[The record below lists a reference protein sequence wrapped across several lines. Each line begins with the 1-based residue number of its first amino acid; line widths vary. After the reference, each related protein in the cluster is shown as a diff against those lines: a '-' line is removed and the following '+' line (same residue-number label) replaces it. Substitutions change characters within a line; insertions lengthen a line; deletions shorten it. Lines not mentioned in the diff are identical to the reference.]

1 MALKYI
7 PLSIHPLGPYSV
19 QSIGAAQAVSWA
31 IGHNPGWVTT
41 STQDTSKPEL
51 ILPTSEGCQ
60 AESTRPGLMNYV
72 HPDPQHHYL
81 PKPQSTIRCRINQ
94 NVKLQCLRPK
104 ESHFDPV
111 VWFISHNKTCLT
123 PDYVV
128 SYIDYHHKHVL
139 EVKHHHFLPNT
150 NHIVLDSQKGGYQML
165 LSLVHLRS
173 SDSAIYCCAEV
184 HHTKQ
189 RHVMKTRKHSSP
201 FNYSFTLLSIVEL
214 EILAENGTDFSEMC
228 QDINIDNDIR
238 DIAIVLL
245 VIIILVTV
253 PVVLFTTCRMGK
265 GRARRAASEM
275 TDMPRSPEV
284 MSPESLQVFGFP
296 DYNSPP
302 TPRPHVI
309 GHEEEELCVEEDH
322 MLVNSLSRLQ
332 LLEN

>member
-1 MALKYI
+1 MACWD
-7 PLSIHPLGPYSV
+7 
-19 QSIGAAQAVSWA
+19 QALLFTCLA
-31 IGHNPGWVTT
+31 
-41 STQDTSKPEL
+41 
-51 ILPTSEGCQ
+51 
-60 AESTRPGLMNYV
+60 GLMRNV
-72 HPDPQHHYL
+72 RLDPQHHL
-81 PKPQSTIRCRINQ
+81 PKPQSTIRCGINQ
-94 NVKLQCLRPK
+94 NVKLQCLRHK

-111 VWFISHNKTCLT
+111 VWFISQNKTCLT
-123 PDYVV
+123 PDYVI

-150 NHIVLDSQKGGYQML
+150 NHILLDSQNGGYRML
-165 LSLVHLRS
+165 LSLFHLRS
-173 SDSAIYCCAEV
+173 SDSAIYCCAEM
-184 HHTKQ
+184 HHIKQ
-189 RHVMKTRKHSSP
+189 RHIMKPKKHSSP
-201 FNYSFTLLSIVEL
+201 FNYSFTLLHIVEL
-214 EILAENGTDFSEMC
+214 QVLAENGTDFSEKC
-228 QDINIDNDIR
+228 QDIKIDHDVR
-238 DIAIVLL
+238 DIIVVLL
-245 VIIILVTV
+245 AIIILVTV
-253 PVVLFTTCRMGK
+253 PVILFTTCRK